1 MNKND
6 LIPGQK
12 YLHRETHTID
22 NRTIKAQRWLKCEE
36 ITEDGAV
43 FSRYFED
50 KIPLSNQE
58 IEEEL
63 IEEWK

>member
-1 MNKND
+1 MNKSD

-22 NRTIKAQRWLKCEE
+22 NRTIKAQRWMKCEE

-43 FSRYFED
+43 FSRAFED
-50 KIPLSNQE
+50 KIPLSNRE

>member
-1 MNKND
+1 MERSK

-12 YLHRETHTID
+12 YLYRKTHTID
-22 NRTIKAQRWLKCEE
+22 NRKIKAQRWLKCEE

>member
-1 MNKND
+1 MERSK

-12 YLHRETHTID
+12 YLYRKTHTID

-50 KIPLSNQE
+50 KISLSDQE
-58 IEEEL
+58 IQEEL

>member
-1 MNKND
+1 MKKQK
-6 LIPGQK
+6 LIPGRK

-22 NRTIKAQRWLKCEE
+22 NRAIKAQRWLKCEE
-36 ITEDGAV
+36 ITEGGAV

-50 KIPLSNQE
+50 KILLNNQE

>member
-1 MNKND
+1 MNKSD
-6 LIPGQK
+6 LIPGRK
-12 YLHRETHTID
+12 YLQREIHTID
-22 NRTIKAQRWLKCEE
+22 NRTIQAQRWLKCEE

>member
-1 MNKND
+1 MNKRD
-6 LIPGQK
+6 LIPGRK
-12 YLHRETHTID
+12 YFHRKTHTIN

-50 KIPLSNQE
+50 MIPLSNQE

>member
-1 MNKND
+1 MNKSD

-22 NRTIKAQRWLKCEE
+22 NRAIKAQRWLKCEE
-36 ITEDGAV
+36 ITEGGAV

-50 KIPLSNQE
+50 KILLNNQE

>member
-1 MNKND
+1 MDKNK
-6 LIPGQK
+6 LIPGRK
-12 YLHRETHTID
+12 YLHRKTHMID
-22 NRTIKAQRWLKCEE
+22 NRIIKAQRWLKCEE

-50 KIPLSNQE
+50 KISLSDQE

>member
-12 YLHRETHTID
+12 YLHREAHII
-22 NRTIKAQRWLKCEE
+22 NSRTIKAQRWLKCEE

-50 KIPLSNQE
+50 KIPLNNQE